1 MDTNMNS
8 GQIEIKGPYGSVFLY
23 THNLA
28 HDILHVV
35 YSVLSKKVKWD
46 DPDYLSRMFF
56 CKLVPAEFWDSDKG
70 FGIGTQMYYDIKLLI
85 TIDTVLQ
92 KIVITNFE
100 MQGGLARSLHYEFDK
115 FVENF
120 TDEASL

>member
-23 THNLA
+23 THDLA

-35 YSVLSKKVKWD
+35 YGVLSKKIKWD
-46 DPDYLSRMFF
+46 DPDYLSRMLF
-56 CKLVPAEFWDSDKG
+56 CKMVPAEFWNSDKG
-70 FGIGTQMYYDIKLLI
+70 FGIGTQMYHDIKLLV
-85 TIDTVLQ
+85 TIDVVSQ
-92 KIVITNFE
+92 KIIITNFE
-100 MQGGLARSLHYEFDK
+100 MQGSLARSLHYEFDK

-120 TDEASL
+120 TDGASL